1 MISMPSSPTPL
12 LLVPAT
18 SAFSTLVPTPIP
30 DATHS
35 STHHHHPHRYH
46 QTQEEHDQDQER
58 EQDDNCSSR
67 RYRPTSSVS
76 RVARR
81 SIGRQR
87 KSNPLLSNDSSIF
100 GKWDIHIKSEHRP
113 LARRKSRSGNGGG
126 RGGNTTLATGH
137 TGTQPSPASPSSPL
151 TSKVDNSSNIPT
163 TLNHKGRMSSST
175 NLASNATT
183 AWTIGQQRAGN
194 RINVMPTDG
203 SFVNHTGIAVS
214 TESPSQLLPPKST
227 VGQSQ
232 GQSHAPGDVP
242 VVVSVAEESSH
253 ASPFSAR
260 STFLRAIGKFR
271 NKHQQKRYVQLYWI
285 FFFWSSGLCLDPPRP
300 FSLLQY
306 FFPILDTVHARH
318 WIGWPCSHGR
328 GWGRKEEEETNNR

>member
-1 MISMPSSPTPL
+1 MISTPSSLPPL

-18 SAFSTLVPTPIP
+18 SAFSTLVPTPVP
-30 DATHS
+30 DASHS
-35 STHHHHPHRYH
+35 SIHNHNHPHRYH
-46 QTQEEHDQDQER
+46 QTQEERGQDQDH

-87 KSNPLLSNDSSIF
+87 KSNPLPSTDSSIF
-100 GKWDIHIKSEHRP
+100 GKWDIHIKSEPRP
-113 LARRKSRSGNGGG
+113 LARGKSRSGNGGE
-126 RGGNTTLATGH
+126 RGGNSTLPTGH
-137 TGTQPSPASPSSPL
+137 TGTQPTPSPSSPL
-151 TSKVDNSSNIPT
+151 TPKVENSPNKPT
-163 TLNHKGRMSSST
+163 INHKGRMSSST

-203 SFVNHTGIAVS
+203 TFVNHTGVTVT
-214 TESPSQLLPPKST
+214 TEPLSQLLAPKST
-227 VGQSQ
+227 P
-232 GQSHAPGDVP
+232 GQSHSQNQTQSQSYALRDVP
-242 VVVSVAEESSH
+242 VVVSAAEESSHASH

-271 NKHQQKRYVQLYWI
+271 NKHQQKRYVQIY
-285 FFFWSSGLCLDPPRP
+285 
-300 FSLLQY
+300 
-306 FFPILDTVHARH
+306 
-318 WIGWPCSHGR
+318 
-328 GWGRKEEEETNNR
+328 